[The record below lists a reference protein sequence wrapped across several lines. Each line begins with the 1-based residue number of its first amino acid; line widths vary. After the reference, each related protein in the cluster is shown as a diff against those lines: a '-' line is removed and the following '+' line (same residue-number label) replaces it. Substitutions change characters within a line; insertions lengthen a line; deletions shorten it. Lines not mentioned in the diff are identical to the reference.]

1 MAEEFID
8 ILTEEHRQLRDV
20 LLELI
25 DAFENGDSERASVA
39 IEAMAA
45 LAAPHFHYEQEVLYP
60 ALAEVHGDEQVE
72 QLVEQHG
79 EAVAAAQQLAE
90 LAEQEE
96 FDEQAAAY
104 GAELARQLLPHVSNG
119 DELMVMV
126 GGLEPHTI
134 KKIHKAQKQSKKS
147 GATLAGLAKSAAK
160 KGAKKKIERKAAHKR
175 SAKPVRTS
183 TRRPNVPKSAAGA
196 KRRRK

>member
-1 MAEEFID
+1 MSEEFID
-8 ILTEEHRQLRDV
+8 TLTEEHRQLRVV

-25 DAFENGDSERASVA
+25 DAFENGDSERASLA

-45 LAAPHFHYEQEVLYP
+45 LAAPHFHYEQESLYP

-72 QLVEQHG
+72 QLLEEHG
-79 EAVAAAQQLAE
+79 EAVEAARQLAE

-119 DELMVMV
+119 NELMVMV
-126 GGLEPHTI
+126 GGLEPQTI
-134 KKIHKAQKQSKKS
+134 KRIHKAQKQSKKS
-147 GATLAGLAKSAAK
+147 GATLAGLAKGAAK
-160 KGAKKKIERKAAHKR
+160 KVAKKKIVRKAAPKR
-175 SAKPVRTS
+175 SAKPVRPS
-183 TRRPNVPKSAAGA
+183 TKKPRVRTSAAGA
-196 KRRRK
+196 THRRK